1 MASIDLGGDG
11 LDMYPE
17 ETRTVASAIGT
28 EGAAIHAAF
37 DARIGEIGALDSQL
51 GNGPLGENAARQYN
65 PFVDSVRGQ
74 MDQMKPQI
82 QKKAENGELC
92 VDKYVEQDQ
101 INKQNIHN
109 SR

>member
-17 ETRTVASAIGT
+17 ETRTIASAIGQ
-28 EGAAIHAAF
+28 EGGTLHAAF
-37 DARIGEIGALDSQL
+37 DGKIGEIGALDSQL

-65 PFVDSVRGQ
+65 PFVDAVRGQ
-74 MDQMKPQI
+74 MDQLKPLI
-82 QKKAENGELC
+82 KKKAENGELC

-101 INKQNIHN
+101 INKQNLQN